1 MQSGE
6 RSRCRK
12 RIEERQKE
20 KRRKREQREKK
31 AGETAEPSKLY
42 QGLGK
47 KRDET

>member
-20 KRRKREQREKK
+20 KRRKREEREKK
-31 AGETAEPSKLY
+31 AGETAEPSKL
-42 QGLGK
+42 
-47 KRDET
+47 